1 MQRPSIPNT
10 RIAVPET
17 TLPHRPNPHWLSE
30 IGAGLMVGLVCLPLS
45 TACGLLVYA
54 PLGADFIGAGAAAG
68 LYGGVVVGVLAALL
82 ATSSFIISTSRVS
95 MALVQAG
102 LTASLVGNPALSGHP
117 ALIITAVTLC
127 LLLAGIWQIL
137 FGVFRVAGV
146 IKFAPHPVLTGLL
159 NGVGALTILSQIK
172 PFFQDASKMMPDH
185 PAMLVFAVLLALFIL
200 NYPAIAARVKLPS
213 TVRRIPGSLA
223 GFLLGTAAYYVITG
237 LSPLDLGPTIGKLNI
252 AFPPHSPLLPL
263 LTETTDSR
271 MLSVL
276 PDIVIVSVVLA
287 IISTVESLLA
297 YRTAQNLAEI
307 EVHPVRDLSAQ
318 GISNCAAAI
327 VGGVGGSA
335 IPSALLIAFR
345 LGGRTRF
352 TGIVA
357 GLTLIVATFFFSG
370 LLAELPRVVFVG
382 VLLVI
387 GVILFDRW
395 NLQLISDVLRK
406 DMPLVRR
413 HAINDLLIVLVVM
426 GVTVFQSVV
435 AGVIVGFVLS
445 GLIFVINMSR
455 PLIRRSFTG
464 NDIFSK
470 RIRAVEDQSVLQK
483 FGSRRV
489 VLALEGAMFFGNA
502 DSLARRVKQLYNQ
515 ADIVVLDMRGVS
527 DLDVS
532 GAHVIRALFD
542 KSRERGKRL
551 VLCNVRPPLAA
562 IIGHVIGH
570 RPDLRP
576 LTQDLDTALEWSE
589 DYLLGHYGGR
599 RSDTSA
605 TLPLEQ
611 IDFFDGLPATE
622 MCELEKI
629 LVRRDFKRGETL
641 CREGDAGDRMWLIVK
656 GSVSVR
662 ITTETGEE
670 RRIAGLGRGTTV
682 GEMALVESGPR
693 SATIVADEEVACFE
707 LSRAGFDTLLNDHP
721 VLASRILGNLARE
734 FARRLRRTSQDLR
747 ISNL

>member
-1 MQRPSIPNT
+1 
-10 RIAVPET
+10 
-17 TLPHRPNPHWLSE
+17 
-30 IGAGLMVGLVCLPLS
+30 MVGLVCLPLS

-54 PLGADFIGAGAAAG
+54 PLGPNYVAAGAAAG
-68 LYGGVVVGVLAALL
+68 LYGGAVVGVLVALL
-82 ATSSFIISTSRVS
+82 ATSSFIITTGRVS

-102 LTASLVGNPALSGHP
+102 LTASLVGNEALAGRP
-117 ALIITAVTLC
+117 ALIITAATLC
-127 LLLAGIWQIL
+127 LLLAGVWQIL
-137 FGVFRVAGV
+137 FGIFRVAGV

-159 NGVGALTILSQIK
+159 NGVGALTILSQVK
-172 PFFQDASKMMPDH
+172 PFFSTGAMKPPDH
-185 PAMLVFAVLLALFIL
+185 PAMLVFAILLGLFIL
-200 NYPAIAARVKLPS
+200 NYTSISARLRLPS
-213 TVRRIPGSLA
+213 LLRKIPGSLA
-223 GFLLGTAAYYVITG
+223 GFLFGTAAYYVVT
-237 LSPLDLGPTIGKLNI
+237 SFSNLDLGPTIGKLSI
-252 AFPPHSPLLPL
+252 TFPPPSPLMPL
-263 LTETTDSR
+263 IKAAPDAL
-271 MLSVL
+271 LISVL
-276 PDIVIVSVVLA
+276 PEILIVSVVLA

-297 YRTAQNLAEI
+297 YRAAQNLDDIEI
-307 EVHPVRDLSAQ
+307 HPVRDLSAQ
-318 GISNCAAAI
+318 GIANCAAAL

-352 TGIVA
+352 TGVIA
-357 GLTLIVATFFFSG
+357 GLSLIVATFFLSG
-370 LLAELPRVVFVG
+370 LIAELPRVVFVG

-395 NLQLISDVLRK
+395 NLQLIADVFRK
-406 DMPLVRR
+406 DAPLVRR

-426 GVTVFQSVV
+426 GFTIFKSVV

-470 RIRAVEDQSVLQK
+470 RIRPLEDQELLQK
-483 FGSRRV
+483 LASHRM

-502 DSLARRVKQLYNQ
+502 DSLARKVKQLYNE
-515 ADIVVLDMRGVS
+515 ADVVVLDMRGVS
-527 DLDVS
+527 DLDIS
-532 GAHVIRALFD
+532 GAHVIRGLFD

-551 VLCNVRPPLAA
+551 VLCNVRPAPAA
-562 IIGHVIGH
+562 IINHAIGH
-570 RPDLRP
+570 RPDVRP

-589 DYLLGHYGGR
+589 DYLLGHHAGGR
-599 RSDTSA
+599 PGA
-605 TLPLEQ
+605 PPLPLEQ
-611 IDFFDGLPATE
+611 TDFFHGLSADETAA
-622 MCELEKI
+622 LEEV
-629 LVRRDFKRGETL
+629 LSQRNFKRAEML
-641 CREGDAGDRMWLIVK
+641 CREGDAGDRMWLILK

-682 GEMALVESGPR
+682 GEMALIESSPR
-693 SATIVADEEVACFE
+693 SATIVADEEVVCYE
-707 LSRAGFDTLLNDHP
+707 LSRAGFETLLNDHP
-721 VLASRILGNLARE
+721 MLASRILRNLARE